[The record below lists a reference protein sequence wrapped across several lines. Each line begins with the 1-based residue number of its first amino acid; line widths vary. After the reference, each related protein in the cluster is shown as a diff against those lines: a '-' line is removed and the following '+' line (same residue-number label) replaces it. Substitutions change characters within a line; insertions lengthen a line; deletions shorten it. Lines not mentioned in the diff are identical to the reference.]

1 MKRKS
6 LLLLILLAAFMLTSC
21 SSPPAKEKEVLE
33 YKVVSVYQY
42 VEQETNNF
50 GGVEDTEVCYKF
62 DYIDG
67 ENNLYTIQGFS
78 NLEYGTQKV
87 QLSNKEFDYYFEYR
101 GTEYLYLT
109 EETLSK
115 LTGAI
120 N

>member
-1 MKRKS
+1 MKHKS
-6 LLLLILLAAFMLTSC
+6 LLLLILLATFILTSC
-21 SSPPAKEKEVLE
+21 SSPPVKEKEVLE

-101 GTEYLYLT
+101 GTSYLCLT